1 MKFKVF
7 YNTEGGGG
15 GTAGAGEVSTGVNT
29 ENVNAGAGTGEGTTA
44 VETESATSLF
54 VQGAAPEGSEQTGE
68 GTAEGTQEGTDT
80 GKDVEPLDYKFSELE
95 AYSGNEEY
103 YNTLSETFNNIGI
116 SAEQSME
123 LIKLGDQI
131 LLPLID
137 KLNENSPEAID
148 ARIRQE
154 ETAMSDEER
163 ADFKEIGG
171 ILNSAFEGDKKAFK
185 SFTDRFQDREGLA
198 VLKTLVQHLKGGVNT
213 ASANTSYESV
223 RGTGSMSIDDFN
235 NEYNSI
241 LAGGDI
247 TTIDAKKEKLF
258 KKAKESG
265 DNEVLELMKR
275 YG

>member
-15 GTAGAGEVSTGVNT
+15 GTAGAGEVSTGVST
-29 ENVNAGAGTGEGTTA
+29 ENVNAGIETGEGTTA

-95 AYSGNEEY
+95 AYNGNEEY
-103 YNTLSETFNNIGI
+103 YSSLSETFNNIGI

-123 LIKLGDQI
+123 LVKLGDQI
-131 LLPLID
+131 LLPLIG

-171 ILNSAFEGDKKAFK
+171 ILNSAFEGDNKAFK

>member
-15 GTAGAGEVSTGVNT
+15 GTAGAGEVSTGVST
-29 ENVNAGAGTGEGTTA
+29 ENVNAGIETGEGTTA

-95 AYSGNEEY
+95 AYNGNEEY
-103 YNTLSETFNNIGI
+103 YSSLSETFNNIGI

-123 LIKLGDQI
+123 LVKLGDQI
-131 LLPLID
+131 LLPLIG

-171 ILNSAFEGDKKAFK
+171 ILNSTFEGDNKAFK

-265 DNEVLELMKR
+265 DNEVLELMK
-275 YG
+275 